1 MAMELT
7 CFRRF
12 LLGGWELSR
21 SESLSLQIKWMWVD
35 WLVALLFLGVIA
47 AFFTTLSKLCLACSA
62 LAYKQGEAAFTKN
75 QESTT
80 SRLPKHLCR
89 P

>member
-1 MAMELT
+1 MELT

-21 SESLSLQIKWMWVD
+21 SESLSSCMKWMWVA
-35 WLVALLFLGVIA
+35 WLVALLFLGLIA
-47 AFFTTLSKLCLACSA
+47 AFLTTLSRLFLACSA

-75 QESTT
+75 STLTT
-80 SRLPKHLCR
+80 S
-89 P
+89 